1 MLVSTDLHGG
11 NLILTVLTSC
21 YAMQNVTDDAD
32 ERLLEGEKEMED

>member
-11 NLILTVLTSC
+11 NLILTSC

-32 ERLLEGEKEMED
+32 ERLLEGEKEIED